1 MSRFQ
6 PDRVPGPR
14 LPWRLA
20 ALLGALLPFLCAG
33 CLGYHLGPAKPAFLK
48 DVHTLAIPAFRNNTL
63 VPRLEG
69 VVTDTVTKQ
78 FQQDGTYQIVDAATA
93 DAILRCS
100 IERVTRTAERSL
112 TGNVLQTS
120 EFDLTLLVRYQLID
134 RSTGKILDNG
144 QAQGVTNFFL
154 RGDVQQDE
162 QQAPPTA
169 AEQLAIHLVSMLSE
183 GF

>member
-1 MSRFQ
+1 M
-6 PDRVPGPR
+6 
-14 LPWRLA
+14 
-20 ALLGALLPFLCAG
+20 
-33 CLGYHLGPAKPAFLK
+33 
-48 DVHTLAIPAFRNNTL
+48 
-63 VPRLEG
+63 
-69 VVTDTVTKQ
+69 TDTVIKQ

-120 EFDLTLLVRYQLID
+120 EFDVTLLVRYQLID

-144 QAQGVTNFFL
+144 QAEGVTNFFVG
-154 RGDVQQDE
+154 GDVQQDE
-162 QQAPPTA
+162 QQALPIA